1 LPRKRTRTRRRSLL
15 GLAALLFAAGCGG
28 GGESAPPPPRAAI
41 PRAVADRLAAT
52 SDSIA
57 DSIDQGDV
65 CRAAGLADDLKAQVS
80 AAIDAGKVPRR
91 FQSQLRA
98 RATELVNTVNCPPPV
113 QTTTDVD
120 EDKSDENGNGK
131 KKDKKKEK
139 KQTETQTET
148 QPETQTDTQTE
159 PTVTVE
165 IPTTEEQP

>member
-1 LPRKRTRTRRRSLL
+1 MPRKRTRTRRRRLL
-15 GLAALLFAAGCGG
+15 GLAALVFAAGCGG

-41 PRAVADRLAAT
+41 DQAVADRLAAT

-57 DSIDQGDV
+57 DSIDDDDV
-65 CRAAGLADDLKAQVS
+65 CHAAGLADDLNAQVS

-98 RATELVNTVNCPPPV
+98 RATELVNTVNCRPPPA
-113 QTTTDVD
+113 QTTTGQDAD
-120 EDKSDENGNGK
+120 NGDENGNGK

-139 KQTETQTET
+139 EQAESQTE
-148 QPETQTDTQTE
+148 TQTE